1 MLDTD
6 LVWSKM
12 ATTVCSLRP
21 IKWCGGRTMKR
32 ERKDRRWARAGGAP
46 AERNLVT
53 SYADG
58 GVSLLAPLP
67 GRNEDV
73 LAIGAA
79 CSKVSHHASQFNQSE
94 MACYKV
100 KPYLL

>member
-6 LVWSKM
+6 LVWSQM

-67 GRNEDV
+67 GRNETSW
-73 LAIGAA
+73 LSGQPAA
-79 CSKVSHHASQFNQSE
+79 K
-94 MACYKV
+94 
-100 KPYLL
+100 

>member
-1 MLDTD
+1 VVKDGDYGMFFTADQM
-6 LVWSKM
+6 VWRQNNEAGKKGP
-12 ATTVCSLRP
+12 ALGP
-21 IKWCGGRTMKR
+21 GRR
-32 ERKDRRWARAGGAP
+32 GAGGTKSGHVLCG
-46 AERNLVT
+46 RR
-53 SYADG
+53 
-58 GVSLLAPLP
+58 VSLLAPLP

-94 MACYKV
+94 MASYKV